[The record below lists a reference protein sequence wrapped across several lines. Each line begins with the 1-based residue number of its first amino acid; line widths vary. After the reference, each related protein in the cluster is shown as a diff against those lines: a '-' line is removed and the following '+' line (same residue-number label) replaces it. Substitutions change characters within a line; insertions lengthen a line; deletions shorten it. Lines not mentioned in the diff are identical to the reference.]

1 MFTVWKLLVV
11 LFVFGDV
18 AGNPVLN
25 KTNRLQISEQLFSQ
39 RLREPCNAYDFVNGQ
54 IAYVDMLR
62 LEQEFV
68 STLKDKAKDM
78 FTSIGDCANLTSIP
92 DSLYYIPS
100 VEQLQNLT
108 FSRALQVLDE
118 LIVNYTAYV
127 YFSKSQ
133 DENSSCYSGHFA
145 YQAQKV
151 IVNLEQVRC
160 YLLHVGQTR
169 GQIIDVNSSA
179 RNILNTSI
187 IDLVVCSR
195 RFSRDC
201 YILKDITTLAEILYG
216 YMDSQISLDENEST
230 PFQPT

>member
-1 MFTVWKLLVV
+1 MTLQPRYFRNWVSLSSNQEVKKADMEARSFIRHSSRINESFRVRSNRPFSSVACLHTYLTELLVV

-100 VEQLQNLT
+100 VEQLQV
-108 FSRALQVLDE
+108 S
-118 LIVNYTAYV
+118 
-127 YFSKSQ
+127 
-133 DENSSCYSGHFA
+133 
-145 YQAQKV
+145 
-151 IVNLEQVRC
+151 
-160 YLLHVGQTR
+160 
-169 GQIIDVNSSA
+169 
-179 RNILNTSI
+179 
-187 IDLVVCSR
+187 
-195 RFSRDC
+195 
-201 YILKDITTLAEILYG
+201 
-216 YMDSQISLDENEST
+216 
-230 PFQPT
+230 